1 MEGVVLREITN
12 FYTDNN
18 LGMSDD
24 DSSIGH
30 ITLNLESNRFVRC
43 VKCWRLFFSGAL
55 VLQRRK
61 DGHALKW
68 SLYCPK
74 GTKHIETTDDYQKY
88 LVEIQSVE
96 LGIDYTVSQ
105 ISKMAEEWKRHK
117 SRRGE
122 LSSTETIQVTEENV
136 AEGLVSQK
144 SLNEVHEYKIR
155 KQQRVVEK
163 IESQK
168 EEALKELS
176 DEYMDKFKETEAE
189 FDKKQK
195 PIVKRID
202 KLQAKIKED

>member
-1 MEGVVLREITN
+1 MKEITN
-12 FYTDNN
+12 YYTDNN
-18 LGMSDD
+18 FGMTDD
-24 DSSIGH
+24 GSSIVH

-43 VKCWRLFFSGAL
+43 VKCWRLFFSGDL

-61 DGHALKW
+61 SGHALRW

-74 GTKHIETTDDYQKY
+74 GMKHFETTDDYQKY
-88 LVEIQSVE
+88 LIEIQSEE

-105 ISKMAEEWKRHK
+105 ISKMEEEWKRHK

-136 AEGLVSQK
+136 AEGLVSQE
-144 SLNEVHEYKIR
+144 SLNAVNEWKIR
-155 KQQRVVEK
+155 KQQRVVKE
-163 IESQK
+163 IESKK
-168 EEALKELS
+168 EEALKELA
-176 DEYMDKFKETEAE
+176 DKYMEELKKTEAR
-189 FDKKQK
+189 FDNKQK

>member
-1 MEGVVLREITN
+1 MREITN

-30 ITLNLESNRFVRC
+30 ITLRLESNRYVRC
-43 VKCWRLFFSGAL
+43 VKCWRLFFSGDL

-74 GTKHIETTDDYQKY
+74 GTKHFETTDDYQKY

-105 ISKMAEEWKRHK
+105 ISNMVEEWKRHK

-122 LSSTETIQVTEENV
+122 LSSHERIQITEENV

-144 SLNEVHEYKIR
+144 TLNEVHEYHIR
-155 KQQRVVEK
+155 QEQTKVDK

-176 DEYMDKFKETEAE
+176 DEYMKKFKKTETE
-189 FDKKQK
+189 FNKKQK